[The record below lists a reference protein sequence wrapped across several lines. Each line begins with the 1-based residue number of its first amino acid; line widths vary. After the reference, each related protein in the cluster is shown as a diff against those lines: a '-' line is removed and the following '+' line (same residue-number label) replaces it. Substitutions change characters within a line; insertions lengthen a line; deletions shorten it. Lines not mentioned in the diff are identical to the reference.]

1 MEAIRVSP
9 LELPSQCHLHR
20 VFFPDPCLVG
30 TTIVNKLVPKQRD
43 EFSTN
48 ARSLQLQSDR
58 PSEAAVA
65 SAEPG
70 SQGFSDA
77 FQGIAG

>member
-1 MEAIRVSP
+1 M
-9 LELPSQCHLHR
+9 
-20 VFFPDPCLVG
+20 
-30 TTIVNKLVPKQRD
+30 NKLVPKQRD
-43 EFSTN
+43 DFSTN
-48 ARSLQLQSDR
+48 ARSLQQNIQSDR

-65 SAEPG
+65 SAESG